1 MSVQTL
7 ALIVADLCCDLAGA
21 NKTAGATGNSEAFK
35 SAEVYYQNALKILA
49 AFNGPM
55 EKRYDVNYDLIGIK
69 AMLHKHQEAI
79 DCATYAMQSKKKV
92 LIGARYMRALQY
104 LMLNDYRKGFEEFE
118 CRWDEDG
125 LHKYTKI
132 ENIPRWAGQKDVVVE
147 FEEP

>member
-79 DCATYAMQSKKKV
+79 DCATYAMQSKESPHRRS
-92 LIGARYMRALQY
+92 IHARAPISHAQRLQERFRGIR
-104 LMLNDYRKGFEEFE
+104 MPVG
-118 CRWDEDG
+118 
-125 LHKYTKI
+125 
-132 ENIPRWAGQKDVVVE
+132 
-147 FEEP
+147 